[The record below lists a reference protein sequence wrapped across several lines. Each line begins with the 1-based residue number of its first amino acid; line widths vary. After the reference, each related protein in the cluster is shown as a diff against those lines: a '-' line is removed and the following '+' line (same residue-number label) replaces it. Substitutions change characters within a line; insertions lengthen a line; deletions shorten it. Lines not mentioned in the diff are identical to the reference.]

1 MPYHFLDWWAGLSA
15 SNFIMWKKKIK
26 KLKTVFFGLSPG
38 RRGLRVAGPGLDC
51 QVSECVRL
59 KAVGKR
65 GILNRQRHC
74 TLSNGV
80 APSSYSLN
88 ISVIIPACPLSH
100 VVVCPPAGGLY
111 TPAAGSSLSS
121 ILEPAGGDIQAVTHR
136 RQAPEPGPSVTLD
149 WRVVK

>member
-38 RRGLRVAGPGLDC
+38 RRGLRVAGPGRLDC

-100 VVVCPPAGGLY
+100 VVVCRGAPRPAVYIPRPRALLYLLFSNPPGEIFKL
-111 TPAAGSSLSS
+111 SL
-121 ILEPAGGDIQAVTHR
+121 IVARP
-136 RQAPEPGPSVTLD
+136 PS
-149 WRVVK
+149 RAHP